1 MKITKPEVFLIARPQ
16 LDWDAI
22 AVYLE
27 KVGGGAWLDSHDG
40 TNPDAQDLA
49 EFAGKMCY
57 RSWEPGLN
65 PNVKKVRGDQ
75 GTYLEN
81 ILAQQHGSVLEH
93 AQFTFVFHN
102 VTRVLTHELA
112 RHRPGTAVSQE
123 SLRFVRLDEIPFWVP
138 NWAQGDRELMMAVRH
153 YLDEA
158 EKMQI
163 YLADYLNVDELS
175 MHEKKE
181 KTSFMRR
188 FAPEGLSTGLVWSAN
203 IRALRHVIESRTAP
217 GAEEEIRL
225 VFGRVGEIML
235 RECPALFSDY
245 MVDGGHWVPSWRK
258 V

>member
-1 MKITKPEVFLIARPQ
+1 M

-27 KVGGGAWLDSHDG
+27 KAGGGQWLDNHDG

-57 RSWEPGLN
+57 RAWQPGLN
-65 PNVKKVRGDQ
+65 PNVRKVRTDQ
-75 GTYLEN
+75 SAYLEN

-93 AQFTFVFHN
+93 ANFTFVFHN
-102 VTRVLTHELA
+102 ISRVMTHELV

-123 SLRFVRLDEIPFWVP
+123 SLRYVRLDEIPMWLP
-138 NWAQGDRELMMAVRH
+138 SWAREDPELMGRLGDATDWLEDLQEWMAGH
-153 YLDEA
+153 FKLDDPA
-158 EKMQI
+158 TPFH
-163 YLADYLNVDELS
+163 V
-175 MHEKKE
+175 KKE

-188 FAPEGLSTGLVWSAN
+188 FAPEGLATGLVWTAN
-203 IRALRHVIESRTAP
+203 IRALRHVIEARTAP

-225 VFGRVGEIML
+225 MFGKIGAVML
-235 RECPALFSDY
+235 RECPALFNDY
-245 MVDGGHWVPSWRK
+245 MVDGGHWVPAWRK